1 MNLEQAVMQIIVG
14 AGNAR
19 SLAMEAIDIAQSG
32 EIQEAKAKLEEA
44 NEKLNEAHNGQ
55 TALLTKEASG
65 ERVEVTLLFIH
76 GQDHLMNAMTV
87 RDLADKFVGLYDKMR
102 GN

>member
-32 EIQEAKAKLEEA
+32 DIQKAKAKLEEA

-65 ERVEVTLLFIH
+65 EGVEITLLLIH
-76 GQDHLMNAMTV
+76 GQDHLMNAITV

>member
-32 EIQEAKAKLEEA
+32 DIQKAKAKLEEA

-65 ERVEVTLLFIH
+65 ERVEVTLLLIH
-76 GQDHLMNAMTV
+76 GQDHLMNAITV